1 MRSDEERLQDILEAI
16 TRIQR
21 YAVQGRPA
29 FDQDELIQTWIV
41 HHLQLIGE
49 ASRAI
54 SDAFRDAHSE
64 IPWHEIVGMRNIL
77 VHHYFG
83 VDKNVV
89 WSVVENDLPPIEA
102 SVRKALAGN

>member
-1 MRSDEERLQDILEAI
+1 M
-16 TRIQR
+16 
-21 YAVQGRPA
+21 QGRPA

>member
-21 YAVQGRPA
+21 YAVQGRLA

-41 HHLQLIGE
+41 HHLQVIGE
-49 ASRAI
+49 ATRAI
-54 SDAFRDAHSE
+54 SDAFRDTHGE

-102 SVRKALAGN
+102 AVRKILAGG